1 MNTKEMKRFLMAAA
15 VILSMLAVSC
25 TKEGAPRF
33 KGNYTFKTSGTVTV
47 SPAGDESAE
56 PQKLKLLD
64 ENGQMDVVVS
74 DKNTGEMI
82 VAMNILGGSVLTFNA
97 VADGK
102 TLTITPFSR
111 QLTIP
116 VTDEGSLLETAYPV
130 ASVTVSGYAER
141 YADALMFF
149 PIIGIITG
157 YLGDFVKS
165 FPWIIAFSLGT
176 SLIYA
181 VTGRH
186 GGADTRLWS
195 AAKPLL

>member
-1 MNTKEMKRFLMAAA
+1 MDINTKEMKRFLMAAA

-141 YADALMFF
+141 YADALMF
-149 PIIGIITG
+149 
-157 YLGDFVKS
+157 
-165 FPWIIAFSLGT
+165 WIEYEGKYTFQDVEYEIVS
-176 SLIYA
+176 SD
-181 VTGRH
+181 VSC
-186 GGADTRLWS
+186 W
-195 AAKPLL
+195 AKEN

>member
-1 MNTKEMKRFLMAAA
+1 MPLHKVLSVCYLHAEPRLFGYKYKRDEKIFNGGGCHSVYAGSILHQGRSAA
-15 VILSMLAVSC
+15 V
-25 TKEGAPRF
+25 
-33 KGNYTFKTSGTVTV
+33 
-47 SPAGDESAE
+47 
-56 PQKLKLLD
+56 Q
-64 ENGQMDVVVS
+64 GQ
-74 DKNTGEMI
+74 
-82 VAMNILGGSVLTFNA
+82 LH
-97 VADGK
+97 
-102 TLTITPFSR
+102 
-111 QLTIP
+111 LTIP
-116 VTDEGSLLETAYPV
+116 VTGEGSLLETAYPV

>member
-1 MNTKEMKRFLMAAA
+1 MLFARRAA
-15 VILSMLAVSC
+15 V
-25 TKEGAPRF
+25 
-33 KGNYTFKTSGTVTV
+33 
-47 SPAGDESAE
+47 
-56 PQKLKLLD
+56 Q
-64 ENGQMDVVVS
+64 GQ
-74 DKNTGEMI
+74 
-82 VAMNILGGSVLTFNA
+82 LH
-97 VADGK
+97 
-102 TLTITPFSR
+102 
-111 QLTIP
+111 LTIP

-181 VTGRH
+181 VTVVPSLEVKYIKTARATGDSRFV
-186 GGADTRLWS
+186 
-195 AAKPLL
+195 KI

>member
-1 MNTKEMKRFLMAAA
+1 M
-15 VILSMLAVSC
+15 SMLAVSC

-141 YADALMFF
+141 YADALMF
-149 PIIGIITG
+149 
-157 YLGDFVKS
+157 
-165 FPWIIAFSLGT
+165 WIEYEGKYTFQNVEYEIVS
-176 SLIYA
+176 SD
-181 VTGRH
+181 VSC
-186 GGADTRLWS
+186 W
-195 AAKPLL
+195 AKEN

>member
-1 MNTKEMKRFLMAAA
+1 MLFARRAA
-15 VILSMLAVSC
+15 L
-25 TKEGAPRF
+25 
-33 KGNYTFKTSGTVTV
+33 
-47 SPAGDESAE
+47 
-56 PQKLKLLD
+56 Q
-64 ENGQMDVVVS
+64 GQ
-74 DKNTGEMI
+74 
-82 VAMNILGGSVLTFNA
+82 LH
-97 VADGK
+97 
-102 TLTITPFSR
+102 
-111 QLTIP
+111 LTIP

-181 VTGRH
+181 VTVGMGERIHGSGQRRNPYSDIRQRLERSHRICQRGDPCRSEGRSRGSQVGRDSPDFSLAVGFPH
-186 GGADTRLWS
+186 GDYRRFLCLRLR
-195 AAKPLL
+195 KIHIFDVL

>member
-1 MNTKEMKRFLMAAA
+1 MPLHKVLSVCYLHAEPRAYLDMNTKEMKRFLMAAA

-141 YADALMFF
+141 YADALMF
-149 PIIGIITG
+149 
-157 YLGDFVKS
+157 
-165 FPWIIAFSLGT
+165 WIEYEGKYTFQDVEYEIVS
-176 SLIYA
+176 SD
-181 VTGRH
+181 VSC
-186 GGADTRLWS
+186 W
-195 AAKPLL
+195 AKEN

>member
-1 MNTKEMKRFLMAAA
+1 MPLHKVLSVCYLHAEPRAYLDMNTKEMKRFLMAAA

-116 VTDEGSLLETAYPV
+116 VTACH
-130 ASVTVSGYAER
+130 R
-141 YADALMFF
+141 
-149 PIIGIITG
+149 
-157 YLGDFVKS
+157 
-165 FPWIIAFSLGT
+165 
-176 SLIYA
+176 
-181 VTGRH
+181 
-186 GGADTRLWS
+186 
-195 AAKPLL
+195 